1 MKFKFLAFILIAF
14 SINLYADEYKFDY
27 AVIDNEKVT
36 TVSASNI
43 TAHLISE
50 SKATVTYKNETVT
63 LISKDGYEYKGFG
76 ESGVVIVSNRVNGV
90 LSRITIGGTLEDK
103 PLYLFISGLIANN
116 ILIIMDILKYIVCLI
131 IAAIIYFIVGLIAWN
146 IVCSWVDMSSC
157 TLVEISNY
165 RIYTYSG
172 IACISAIIAEI
183 RVGIKNGRDMDGAC
197 TILFVTGFLA
207 LMANHWESMWDSVAV
222 ILTILYN
229 IINIVIMAYCFYKSN
244 E

>member
-1 MKFKFLAFILIAF
+1 
-14 SINLYADEYKFDY
+14 
-27 AVIDNEKVT
+27 
-36 TVSASNI
+36 
-43 TAHLISE
+43 
-50 SKATVTYKNETVT
+50 
-63 LISKDGYEYKGFG
+63 
-76 ESGVVIVSNRVNGV
+76 
-90 LSRITIGGTLEDK
+90 
-103 PLYLFISGLIANN
+103 
-116 ILIIMDILKYIVCLI
+116 MDILKYIVCLI

-222 ILTILYN
+222 ILTILDF
-229 IINIVIMAYCFYKSN
+229 CQLDLTD
-244 E
+244 